1 MSTTKQTE
9 STARNTS
16 TNRVSTA
23 PKTKKETVI
32 GLLTRS
38 KGATIAD
45 LQRATGWQ
53 AHSVR
58 GFLSGTLKK
67 RLGLTLSSERPAD
80 GARRY
85 KLILS

>member
-1 MSTTKQTE
+1 MSTNKRAK

-16 TNRVSTA
+16 PKRASTA
-23 PKTKKETVI
+23 AKTKKETVI
-32 GLLTRS
+32 GLLARS

-85 KLILS
+85 KLISS